1 MLPEEVIV
9 MLFSVGLQ
17 EIDGKNLNEVKKEG
31 NLYYGEVQNI
41 ILNTS
46 SKQRRYLYLLNA
58 INAMVL
64 SDTKAADYFM
74 ERVFSEVKNEIGIT
88 FNEYKKD
95 FGLSS

>member
-1 MLPEEVIV
+1 LLPEEVIV

-17 EIDGKNLNEVKKEG
+17 EIEGKNLNEVKKEG

-46 SKQRRYLYLLNA
+46 SKQRRYLYLLKA

-64 SDTKAADYFM
+64 SDTKAAD
-74 ERVFSEVKNEIGIT
+74 
-88 FNEYKKD
+88 
-95 FGLSS
+95 